1 MRQFLLLIAC
11 FFASVLKAQN
21 FQSGFRQL
29 TFIDPSRSGRS
40 VPADI
45 YYPASVSGTNVP
57 VVSGIQRF
65 PVVVFGHGFFI
76 PTSAYKWLGDSLSR
90 NGFIAV
96 FPSTES
102 TLSPNHAAFGA
113 DISFLATRVASLND
127 STGSIFFGRVKKRA
141 AVGGHSM
148 GGGSSFIAAASANE
162 VVQSIFNFAAAETN
176 PSAKQAAS
184 QVNLPALI
192 FSGTSD
198 CIVPPATQKDMYTA
212 IPYPCKTYI
221 NLTGGLH
228 CHFSNNDGTCAFG
241 QLTSG
246 CNSSSVNA
254 QVIFQ
259 KTTSLLIP
267 FLNLYLNEDCTS
279 SDLFNERYSLLTGAV
294 KERVCTSDPKGCV
307 LTGIQSTPENK
318 SFSVYPNPVSGSSQ
332 ILLEWNENDR
342 FSSFLIY
349 SSDGRIIQ
357 RDELNKT
364 GRKNI
369 LLKNQSPGIYYI
381 RMFTNSGFGLAKRIL
396 VH

>member
-1 MRQFLLLIAC
+1 MRHYLFLIVCLLV
-11 FFASVLKAQN
+11 STVQAQN
-21 FQSGFRQL
+21 FQSGFRQ
-29 TFIDPSRSGRS
+29 FNFSDPSRSGRS
-40 VPADI
+40 ISADV
-45 YYPASVSGTNVP
+45 YYPASVVGTNAP
-57 VVSGIQRF
+57 LPTGTQRF
-65 PVVVFGHGFFI
+65 PVVVFGHGFVI

-102 TLSPNHAAFGA
+102 SLSPNHAAFGA
-113 DISFLATRVASLND
+113 DISFLATRVTSLND
-127 STGSIFFGRVKKRA
+127 SSTSFFFNRVKKRA

-148 GGGSSFIAAASANE
+148 GGGSSFIAASSSNE
-162 VVQSIFNFAAAETN
+162 VIHAIFNFAAAETN
-176 PSAKQAAS
+176 PSAKQAAL
-184 QVNLPALI
+184 QVILPALI

-221 NLTGGLH
+221 NLTGALH

-259 KTTSLLIP
+259 KTTSLLLP
-267 FLNLYLNEDCTS
+267 FLNLYLNQDCAS
-279 SDLFNERYSLLTGAV
+279 SDLFNERYSQLTGAA
-294 KERVCTSDPKGCV
+294 KERVCTSDPKGCI